1 MGTLKTLFAI
11 SVVFAHTY
19 GFVFIGG
26 RNAVQLFYIISGFL
40 ISIVLVENKTYRSV
54 SHFYLNR
61 YLRLFPIY
69 FVVAILTLF
78 FYFITQPY
86 PGNEFLKN
94 FGRYPDHAQIL
105 ITITNFTLFFQD
117 WMMFLAIEGNEIIF
131 TKSFSKNDLPLYS
144 GLLVPQAWTLGV
156 EISFYLLAPLI
167 IKSRRILF
175 FTLVCSLCIRIA
187 LFLIGL
193 GSQDPW
199 VYRFFPAELS
209 FFILGALSH
218 QALVPAY
225 KSFIPQDKLLIITN
239 VSTYFLILLTSTY
252 WLIPLNNIIKIIL
265 LFTCFTLFLPF
276 TFFFTESNRWD
287 KHIGDLSYPIY
298 ISHMLVIL
306 VMTFLFDFVG
316 IKNNLFLSI
325 LVILFTVI
333 FSLLLNNFIAKPIEI
348 LRKKLKS

>member
-40 ISIVLVENKTYRSV
+40 ISIVLVENKTYRLA
-54 SHFYLNR
+54 SHFYFNR

-69 FVVAILTLF
+69 IVVAILTLF
-78 FYFITQPY
+78 FYYITQSY
-86 PGNEFLKN
+86 SGNEFLKN

-105 ITITNFTLFFQD
+105 ITITNLTLFLQD

-131 TKSFSKNDLPLYS
+131 TKNYSKNDLPLYS

-167 IKSRRILF
+167 IKNKKILI
-175 FTLVCSLCIRIA
+175 FTLVCSIGVRIT

-193 GSQDPW
+193 GREDPW
-199 VYRFFPAELS
+199 VYRFFPAELL

-218 QALVPAY
+218 QILVPAY
-225 KSFIPQDKLLIITN
+225 KALIPQDKLLTITN
-239 VSTYFLILLTSTY
+239 LCTYFLILLTSIY
-252 WLIPLNNIIKIIL
+252 WLIPLNNIFKTIL

-287 KHIGDLSYPIY
+287 KLVGVLSYPIY
-298 ISHMLVIL
+298 ISHMLIIL
-306 VMTFLFDFVG
+306 VMTFVFNSFG
-316 IKNNLFLSI
+316 MKNNLILSI
-325 LVILFTVI
+325 LVILFTI
-333 FSLLLNNFIAKPIEI
+333 FFSIMLNKFIAKPFEI
-348 LRKKLKS
+348 LRQKVKS